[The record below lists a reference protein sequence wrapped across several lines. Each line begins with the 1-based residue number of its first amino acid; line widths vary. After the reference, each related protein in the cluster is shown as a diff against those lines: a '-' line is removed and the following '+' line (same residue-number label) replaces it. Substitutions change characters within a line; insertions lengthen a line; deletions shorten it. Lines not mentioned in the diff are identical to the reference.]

1 MSTTVPESIKT
12 FVDLLSYR
20 ASFQPDVLAFRFLSY
35 SATGVE
41 EDTITFQALDA
52 RARQIAKQLLK
63 KCQPGDRALML
74 YPSGLDFIT
83 AYFGC
88 LYAGVIAVPGY
99 PPKRNQKLGRL
110 KSLVQNCQA
119 KVAMTDLQTQLIA
132 EPQFGA
138 VEELKSLAWVITDIG
153 GNDSAEDAVLPQVQ
167 PGDIAFLQYTS
178 GSTGEPKG
186 VMVTH
191 ANLMANS
198 RSIYSA
204 MGHGPDTVVVGWLP
218 LFHDMGLIGNV
229 LQPVYAGIP
238 STLMAPASFLQRP
251 MRWLEAVSKYKA
263 TTSGG
268 PNFSYD
274 LCVDSIKDEDLAQLD
289 LRSWR
294 ITFNGAEP
302 IRPETLRAFSD
313 KFRQCGF
320 DSSSHYA
327 CYGMAETTLLITG
340 AHPSQG
346 IHTACF
352 DDSQLQQKRAVM
364 VDSTAADGHELVSCG
379 TARCEQGVVIVDP
392 ERLTRCADG
401 EVGEIW
407 AYGDSNAKG
416 YWQRPDATAAT
427 FAAYTSDTNEGPYLR
442 TGDLGFVHQG
452 ELYIA
457 GRLKDVV
464 IIRGM
469 NHYPQ
474 DIELTAFESH
484 EAFMPNGAAVFTV
497 EEKGQE
503 QLVIVLEIR
512 RTYLRTFD
520 PEALSRAVQQAVVL
534 QHELQVRSI
543 VFIKP

>member
-1 MSTTVPESIKT
+1 MSMAVPETIKT

-20 ASFQPDVLAFRFLSY
+20 ASVQPEALAFRFLSY
-35 SATGVE
+35 TATSVE
-41 EDTITFQALDA
+41 EDTITFKALDA
-52 RARQIAKQLLK
+52 RARLIAKQLLM
-63 KCQPGDRALML
+63 KCRPGDRALML
-74 YPSGLDFIT
+74 YPSGIDFIA

-110 KSLVQNCQA
+110 KSLVQNCQPT
-119 KVAMTDLQTQLIA
+119 VAMTDLQTQLIA
-132 EPQFGA
+132 EPQFGEVA
-138 VEELKSLAWVITDIG
+138 ELKSLAWVITDIST
-153 GNDSAEDAVLPQVQ
+153 NDPLEAVTLPSVQ
-167 PGDIAFLQYTS
+167 ADDIAFLQYTS
-178 GSTGEPKG
+178 GSTGDPKG

-191 ANLMANS
+191 GNLMANS
-198 RSIYSA
+198 RSIYTA
-204 MGHGPDTVVVGWLP
+204 MGHGPDSVFVGWLP

-251 MRWLEAVSKYKA
+251 MRWLEAISKYRA

-274 LCVDSIKDEDLAQLD
+274 LCVNSIKDEDLTELD

-294 ITFNGAEP
+294 VAFNGAEP
-302 IRPETLRAFSD
+302 IRPETIRAFSD
-313 KFRQCGF
+313 KFIKCGF
-320 DSSSHYA
+320 DPAAHYA

-340 AHPSQG
+340 AQLG
-346 IHTACF
+346 KGTHTAFF
-352 DDSQLQQKRAVM
+352 DETQLQQKRAVV
-364 VDSTAADGHELVSCG
+364 VDASENAGHELVSCG
-379 TARCEQGVVIVDP
+379 AARCEQGVLIVNPD
-392 ERLTRCADG
+392 TMMHCADG

-427 FAAYTSDTNEGPYLR
+427 FAAYTSDTKEGPYLR
-442 TGDLGFVHQG
+442 TGDLGFVDKG

-457 GRLKDVV
+457 GRLKDVL

-484 EAFMPNGAAVFTV
+484 EAFMPNGAAAFTI
-497 EEKGQE
+497 EEHGQE
-503 QLVIVLEIR
+503 QLVIVLEVR
-512 RTYLRTFD
+512 RTHLRAFD
-520 PEALSRAVQQAVVL
+520 PEALARTLQQAVVL
-534 QHELQVRSI
+534 
-543 VFIKP
+543 